1 MTTQDVSFGAMW
13 TRLLGERARWEPSTG
28 QVDPLQ
34 VSGEDDVAMFGA
46 GLVAVWIEGDPGP
59 VLVCKPFEGLVAL
72 KGFEAPV
79 EPEALRTALREG
91 EAVVRELAA
100 THS

>member
-1 MTTQDVSFGAMW
+1 MW

-34 VSGEDDVAMFGA
+34 VRGEDDVAMFGA
-46 GLVAVWIEGDPGP
+46 GLVAVWVEDDPGP

-72 KGFEAPV
+72 KIFEAPI
-79 EPEALRTALREG
+79 EPDTLRRALREG
-91 EAVVRELAA
+91 GAVVREL
-100 THS
+100 SSQGVR